1 MKKLKKGFTLV
12 ELVIVIAVIAVL
24 AAVLIPTFSGIVQK
38 SKVTADIQTC
48 EAINSVIATAES
60 MDEVVAEMEANDI
73 SVTKL
78 SATAANHKFFW
89 DETSKQMVLMNG
101 KFEVVNET
109 TTFDATTAK
118 LWQPVKKGS
127 EVALTD
133 KFVFNYYLTQDT
145 NTNFNITTL
154 SHLDTGSHKIT
165 GDVSIESTVSGGEA
179 HLTGMFADVTI
190 NTPNSDVI
198 QNGTIENLNVV
209 AVANNSLEINGYVGA
224 LAITAGKVDVKDTAY
239 VKELTV
245 KATEAKVVNAGVI
258 EKLAKDA
265 NATITT
271 EGTNANFTNN
281 GGTVVDVA
289 QSGVNESAVQTGN
302 FALTIEDVA
311 GLENFRDA
319 VNGGATFKD
328 ITVNLAANQ
337 TFTLAAGWTPIG
349 EFAREI
355 PEGGNP
361 YLGFQG
367 TFDGN
372 GSTIVNLN
380 NDGYVPSEQA
390 LSRNTNTIK
399 DRYEFNYGFFGY
411 VSNATIRN
419 LNFSNVTINIP
430 VGATYYGDSVAA
442 VVGYSYGNLTI
453 GNVDVATESSVTSA
467 ITAYDGVAGI
477 LGRAYGDGTHQIY
490 ITECSNKA
498 TITAGE
504 KAANFVGIASKGG
517 SLFIQ
522 NSSAN
527 ATVTVNAEGLA
538 YDIKKKKY
546 RKAGYVAG
554 AVGLSGKTAVTITS
568 TSIEGAINIT
578 YAHGTQ
584 ESDWTLQKHAY
595 VNGVEP
601 SISTGTSCSATISE
615 PTERA

>member
-48 EAINSVIATAES
+48 EAINNVIATAES

-109 TTFDATTAK
+109 TTFDAGEAK

-133 KFVFNYYLTQDT
+133 KFVLNYYLTQDT

-289 QSGVNESAVQTGN
+289 QSGVNESAVKTGN

-319 VNGGATFKD
+319 VNGGATFKG

-337 TFTLAAGWTPIG
+337 TFTLADGWTPIG
-349 EFAREI
+349 EFARAEA
-355 PEGGNP
+355 
-361 YLGFQG
+361 LKGFQG

-372 GSTIVNLN
+372 GSTIANLN

-390 LSRNTNTIK
+390 LFSNNTTIK

-442 VVGYSYGNLTI
+442 VAGYSYGNLTI
-453 GNVDVATESSVTSA
+453 SNVDVATESSVTSA

-490 ITECSNKA
+490 ITDCSNKA

-538 YDIKKKKY
+538 YDKTKKQY

-568 TSIEGAINIT
+568 TAIEGALNIT
-578 YAHGTQ
+578 YASGAQT
-584 ESDWTLQKHAY
+584 DWTLQSAEF
-595 VNGVEP
+595 VNGITPATSGSTSVTP
-601 SISTGTSCSATISE
+601 SA
-615 PTERA
+615 PQLKA

>member
-73 SVTKL
+73 PVTKL

-109 TTFDATTAK
+109 TTFDAGEAK

-133 KFVFNYYLTQDT
+133 KFVLNYYLTQDT

-179 HLTGMFADVTI
+179 YLTGMFADVTI

-319 VNGGATFKD
+319 VNGGATFKG

-349 EFAREI
+349 EFARAEA
-355 PEGGNP
+355 
-361 YLGFQG
+361 LKGFQG

-372 GSTIVNLN
+372 GSTIANLS

-390 LSRNTNTIK
+390 LFSNNTTIK

-453 GNVDVATESSVTSA
+453 SNVDVATESSVTSA

-522 NSSAN
+522 NSNAN

-538 YDIKKKKY
+538 YDINKKKY